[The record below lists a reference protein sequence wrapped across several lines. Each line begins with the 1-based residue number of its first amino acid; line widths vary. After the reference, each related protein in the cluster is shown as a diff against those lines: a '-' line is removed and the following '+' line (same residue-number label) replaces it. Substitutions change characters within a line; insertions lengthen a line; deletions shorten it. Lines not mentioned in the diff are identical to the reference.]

1 MGKRDARVDET
12 REVLLS
18 VAERLFAANGYSGV
32 SVREITKIA
41 KVNVS
46 SVSYYFGGKKELY
59 SAVYARRME
68 PVTEKR
74 IAAFRKLAEQSKTG
88 KIKLTSILEA
98 LVWPLLDV
106 LKDANGVLGLELI
119 NRAHNE
125 SDELFESLV
134 VPFHGEMWYHL
145 MPLLEAALPKIPRD
159 VLYWRA
165 YFAIGDIFHICRQRR
180 WLKEYSGD
188 LCDSSDLDEAG
199 RQLVQFLSV
208 GLRSAT

>member
-1 MGKRDARVDET
+1 MGKRAARVDET

-32 SVREITKIA
+32 SVREITKLA

-46 SVSYYFGGKKELY
+46 SVSYYFGGKRELY
-59 SAVYARRME
+59 SAVYARRMG

-74 IAAFRKLAEQSKTG
+74 IAAFRSLADRRKTEEVD
-88 KIKLTSILEA
+88 LTSILEA

-106 LKDANGVLGLELI
+106 LKDTNGVLGLEFI

-125 SDELFESLV
+125 SDELFETLV

-145 MPLLEAALPKIPRD
+145 MPLLEAALPNIPKD

-165 YFAIGDIFHICRQRR
+165 YFAVGDIFHICRQRR
-180 WLKEYSGD
+180 WLKQYSGG
-188 LCDSSDLDEAG
+188 LCDSSDLDQAG
-199 RQLVQFLSV
+199 RHLVRFLSV
-208 GLRSAT
+208 GLREAD